1 MHLSLDRFEGSGS
14 NHNLDG
20 TPGPSTVP
28 YDRVPLSPGGSLK
41 VNLGLRSEWAA
52 FDQADWANSRL
63 KPRTT
68 LAVPAGRLYDQDD
81 SCSQRETVQEGKGKE
96 KDSMGTAGSDT
107 FHLPPLGVFP
117 EEDAS
122 VETVPYLLT
131 RYIDDESECMEVT
144 SVFESM
150 RWIFRAKSPNS
161 DTESDPDFLP
171 SPGHSQAKIHE
182 EIQTEDQSEDDG
194 ENDGDDENDD
204 SDAGEFLI
212 PETYTDAD
220 GHLSLFDSTCEF
232 SVPCHMGPSP
242 DGKHYRKVVSHF
254 FGRNKA
260 STKLFPD
267 AVWVHYCRKH
277 YQRARYRADQ
287 WPFTQCELLLESLSR
302 MEQWDGVE
310 SFEITLR
317 RREIIRVE
325 GEEKGFD
332 SSPADRSKKGK
343 APATAAKKSS
353 SRSLVSGRKLPRAVI
368 APVPEWLRE
377 FVGRG
382 KSFDEIRAIVERIHR
397 YMAEMREEEKAQL
410 EARNNSGEGPS
421 RNAKKGKWLPARNIS
436 QDIERVQ
443 ESRARFPDIEILP
456 TFKPWV
462 LQAALRQREQ
472 QDTAVEEV
480 DQNATEEDI
489 EAREQYSDT
498 TQIDHDNDEHG
509 REELGI
515 GRTGLNRGNSASQR
529 RRNDKSFV
537 AMVTRSAPRKRA
549 HKSRQSEDRHGKRA
563 RHGRR

>member
-1 MHLSLDRFEGSGS
+1 MHSCLDKFEGPGL
-14 NHNLDG
+14 NHNLEG
-20 TPGPSTVP
+20 APGPSNVP
-28 YDRVPLSPGGSLK
+28 YDRVLLSPGGSLN

-68 LAVPAGRLYDQDD
+68 LDLYDQDD
-81 SCSQRETVQEGKGKE
+81 SCSQRETVQKGKGKE

-107 FHLPPLGVFP
+107 FHLPPFGVFP
-117 EEDAS
+117 VEDAS
-122 VETVPYLLT
+122 VEPVPYLLT
-131 RYIDDESECMEVT
+131 RYLDNNSECMEVT
-144 SVFESM
+144 LFFEGMLWMS
-150 RWIFRAKSPNS
+150 REKSPNS

-171 SPGHSQAKIHE
+171 SPGPSQAKLHE
-182 EIQTEDQSEDDG
+182 EIQTYDQSEDDG
-194 ENDGDDENDD
+194 KNDGDDENDINN
-204 SDAGEFLI
+204 AGEFLS
-212 PETYTDAD
+212 PETYTNAD
-220 GHLSLFDSTCEF
+220 GHVSLFDSTCEF

-287 WPFTQCELLLESLSR
+287 WPFTQCELLLESLTR

-325 GEEKGFD
+325 EEEKVTD
-332 SSPADRSKKGK
+332 SSPAGSSKKGK

-377 FVGRG
+377 FVGHG
-382 KSFDEIRAIVERIHR
+382 KSFDEIRAVVERIHR

-410 EARNNSGEGPS
+410 EAQNNSGEGPS
-421 RNAKKGKWLPARNIS
+421 RNGKKGKWLPTRNIS
-436 QDIERVQ
+436 QDHERVQ

-472 QDTAVEEV
+472 RDTAVEEV
-480 DQNATEEDI
+480 DQDATEEDP
-489 EAREQYSDT
+489 EARDEQYSDT

-509 REELGI
+509 REEMGI

-537 AMVTRSAPRKRA
+537 AMVTRSAPRKRV
-549 HKSRQSEDRHGKRA
+549 HESRQSEDRHGKRA
-563 RHGRR
+563 RRSRL